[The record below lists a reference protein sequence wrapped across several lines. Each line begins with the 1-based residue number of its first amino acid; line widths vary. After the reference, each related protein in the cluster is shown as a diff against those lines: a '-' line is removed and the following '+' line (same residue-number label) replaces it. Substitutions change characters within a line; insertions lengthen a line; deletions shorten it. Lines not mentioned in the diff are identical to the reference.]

1 MRILVVD
8 DDILNRTIL
17 VKLLGNLGYQ
27 AVAAESGREALLLLA
42 QSRFDLVLMDL
53 QMPECDGYT
62 TTIMI
67 RAPESSTLNPDIP
80 VIALTADSCAVTH
93 ERCLA
98 SGMDDYLVKPV
109 PCDLLQ
115 ATISKWLL
123 RRQTSD
129 ASQN

>member
-27 AVAAESGREALLLLA
+27 ATAAESGRDALQLLA
-42 QSRFDLVLMDL
+42 ESRFDLVLMDC

-62 TTIMI
+62 TTEMI
-67 RAPESSTLNPDIP
+67 RSSESSTLNPDIP
-80 VIALTADSCAVTH
+80 VIALTADSSIGIK

-98 SGMDDYLVKPV
+98 SGMNDYLTKPVKPEFLRSV
-109 PCDLLQ
+109 
-115 ATISKWLL
+115 ISKYL
-123 RRQTSD
+123 TE
-129 ASQN
+129 

>member
-27 AVAAESGREALLLLA
+27 AIAAESGRDALQLLA
-42 QSRFDLVLMDL
+42 ESRFDLVLMDC

-62 TTIMI
+62 TTEMI
-67 RAPESSTLNPDIP
+67 RSPENSTLQPDIP
-80 VIALTADSCAVTH
+80 VIALTADSSTGIE

-98 SGMDDYLVKPV
+98 AGMNDYLTKPVKPEF
-109 PCDLLQ
+109 
-115 ATISKWLL
+115 L
-123 RRQTSD
+123 RSVINKYHTG
-129 ASQN
+129 

>member
-17 VKLLGNLGYQ
+17 VKLLGNLCYQ

-62 TTIMI
+62 TTEMI
-67 RAPESSTLNPDIP
+67 RSPENRALQPDIP
-80 VIALTADSCAVTH
+80 VIALTADSSTGIE

-98 SGMDDYLVKPV
+98 TGMNDYLSKPVKPEF
-109 PCDLLQ
+109 
-115 ATISKWLL
+115 L
-123 RRQTSD
+123 RSVI
-129 ASQN
+129 NKYLEE

>member
-62 TTIMI
+62 TTEMI
-67 RAPESSTLNPDIP
+67 RSPENRALQPDIP
-80 VIALTADSCAVTH
+80 VIALTADSSTGIE

-98 SGMDDYLVKPV
+98 TGMNDYLSKPVKPEF
-109 PCDLLQ
+109 LQ
-115 ATISKWLL
+115 SVINKYLEE
-123 RRQTSD
+123 
-129 ASQN
+129 